1 MKQTKKH
8 SKGLRLLSAVLALV
22 MALSL
27 LPLSVFAEERTQDS
41 PEEIATN
48 SASSEFIRIFH
59 LDCGRKYFSVAEIEG
74 IIDQLAEN
82 HFTHIQLAFGNN
94 GFRFLLDNMSVTAN
108 GTTYSSEEV
117 TSAITSGNR
126 TYSSEKNTASTML
139 SQDDMDTIIAYAKKK
154 NISVIPMLNTPGH
167 MDALVSAMKTLGI
180 RSSTGSEMS
189 ITSESELAFIKA
201 LQQKYITYFADNG
214 SERYNFAADEY
225 SFSGLTNTQY
235 TAFAQYVNDLAAMV
249 KEAKMIPMAY
259 NDGINYSGKT
269 TTVPFDTDIQ
279 ICYWSQAEN
288 YASVTDLAKDFKII
302 NNNDAWYYVLGDYLH
317 EIWAKG
323 QWGYEDAKKGLQN
336 TPVTQAKNADDK
348 AIDLVGSVLCCWCDG
363 PSKSWSDSKAK
374 VYDLIKT
381 MADANPDYFKAAPV
395 VGIDAD
401 KDNVYVGDTV
411 TLSVSNGAEATWTVA
426 PGGILTLTE
435 TSGAS
440 VTATATAAGTATV
453 TATVDGVAYT
463 KEIKVIEIAIST
475 ATEVL
480 VLNGSVEL
488 TINSGASAVWTTSDD
503 SVVQLQSPQNDES
516 GNVIGN
522 SVIARA
528 VGVGAAMVK
537 AVIDGKEY
545 TIELTVTNRTL
556 TQKEVRVAVG
566 ATKTVTI
573 DGVNYAGEEYTLAN
587 PNIATVE
594 NVTGTDAA
602 ESTEKYTSSSVSYA
616 TLAGSN
622 TSWTKTDYYY
632 YDGSNYYPVY
642 AYYTSGY
649 YYNKYYY
656 GYSETDSANSVEQ
669 INYSWL
675 SSDKV
680 TVYTKTGTPATAA
693 STTITI
699 KGVAEGTTTL
709 MIGDYLY
716 TIYVSE
722 PKTIEI
728 PITIVDYRADGLL
741 FDWTYNPDSG
751 YADSY
756 RYGFVHSNATSWGIA
771 VGYGVAATYNS
782 TTGLYEVNGA
792 TASYIDRIAGT
803 TIQRTGSANNSTTFY
818 PHGTDNDWSRAGLVE
833 NTLGANGMPVYTDAV
848 VQYVAGLLNSG
859 YYNKMDGNCN
869 SIIYDTF
876 VSASGDRTIRNT
888 STSAFSSQFELTKAY
903 DDISTAYDLAW
914 YLLSTFYQADTN
926 MTTVTGTDGAEHEVP
941 IYGMG
946 VDAYKSIVL
955 TDNGD
960 GTYSFEAGYSDNPK
974 SVVYDRTNGT
984 ISNGTTDT
992 SIGFY
997 PINGLGYEQD
1007 NLLTETSKISSDNNG
1022 NFTLRGE
1029 SQFVYE
1035 KNSNL
1040 YFTFTGDDDVYMFIN
1055 GKLALDLG
1063 GAHGRNTKTV
1073 YLNDLDS
1080 SYGLVDGETANFV
1093 FFYMERCSDASTF
1106 GIETNMQLVEHEI
1119 DVEKNA
1125 YSDSNCTVEIPNGSV
1140 VNNGNTFY
1148 YDLVVTNK
1156 GNTSMTNFA
1165 LEDTDTFN
1173 GSATLGY
1180 DKTAAVNP
1188 GAPNADGSVI
1198 SLGNR
1203 GSYSYFV
1210 TDSTGTLVGTTA
1222 TCASMDELSS
1232 AVASVTLYGGQ
1243 SLHIRFLNATVNVA
1257 ASKIASYT
1265 NTVKITASSGGT
1277 RLSDSASHEIYAYN
1291 ANDTTKTYVVDFG
1304 LPLKVDGIFDEG
1316 AKGYFDNTST
1326 VKLTNT
1332 PKYGE
1337 VSEFTP
1343 AGFDTS
1349 FVYTLKTF
1357 MDNMEVIEL
1366 SVPYSFGEIK
1376 RTLTKR
1382 VNIIPASNVY
1392 YEDSFAHF
1400 ENGAGAAAAA
1410 TWGKV
1415 GTEKTG
1421 VYQALEEL
1429 GGRKNVYGYD
1439 KAYDDCTTFSMGS
1452 AHTVNVTSDMAAN
1465 WNSYADSAWPTATF
1479 TFKGTGFDIISL
1491 TDNTSGAIF
1500 VDVVKTATGTAVK
1513 NLLVDNYYGYKQ
1525 EGNTWVVDPTASDTL
1540 YQIPVMKVTGL
1551 DYDEY
1556 TVTIKVAYS
1565 SYFDHTANKTNYN
1578 FWLDAIRVYDPMGE
1592 NAEYTKDGEGYPQYI
1607 KLRDAIAKDG
1617 TAEVKTALFI
1627 DGAENADITT
1637 YANYGPNNEV
1647 YLAKGQAITFNVQG
1661 ENIASVQIGAKAPK
1675 GTAKMSVGGT
1685 ETSIGTATEMY
1696 YTISNAG
1703 GQFTITNTGDSILSL
1718 TNLKITFTQNS
1729 TASLAALTTQEQ
1741 NDAVMAVR
1749 ALFTVAPEPFEPS
1762 RFEPSWNRTTVRA
1775 GQKATL
1781 IVKTSEDVD
1790 AITVNGQTITTFRVR
1805 TERTGWGWWSSKVTY
1820 REFTYS
1826 VTPTETTD
1834 YAVAAVNAE
1843 GVASEPQT
1851 FRLTVSNR
1859 GFGGWL
1865 KDLFRF

>member
-22 MALSL
+22 MVLSL
-27 LPLSVFAEERTQDS
+27 LPLTVFAEERTQDS

-108 GTTYSSEEV
+108 GTTYSSEKV
-117 TSAITSGNR
+117 TSAITSGND
-126 TYSSEKNTASTML
+126 TYSSTNNTASTML

-167 MDALVSAMKTLGI
+167 MDALVSAMQTLGI

-279 ICYWSQAEN
+279 ICYWSQATN

-302 NNNDAWYYVLGDYLH
+302 NNNDAWYYVLGDYLYG
-317 EIWAKG
+317 IWAKG

-348 AIDLVGSVLCCWCDG
+348 AINLIGSVLCCWCDG
-363 PSKSWSDSKAK
+363 PAKSWSDSKEK

-381 MADANPDYFKAAPV
+381 MAEANPDYFKAAPV
-395 VGIDAD
+395 VGIDVD
-401 KDNVYVGDTV
+401 KENVYVGDTV

-426 PGGILTLTE
+426 PEGILTLTE
-435 TSGAS
+435 TNGAS

-463 KEIKVIEIAIST
+463 KEIKVNEIAIST

-503 SVVQLQSPQNDES
+503 SVIQLQSPQNDES

-528 VGVGAAMVK
+528 VGVGAATVK

-587 PNIATVE
+587 PNIATVDS
-594 NVTGTDAA
+594 VTGQN
-602 ESTEKYTSSSVSYA
+602 EGTETKDTYTEVSVSYS
-616 TLAGSN
+616 TLANSKTN
-622 TSWTKTDYYY
+622 WTKTDYYY
-632 YDGSNYYPVY
+632 EVNGDYKPVY
-642 AYYTSGY
+642 AYYSQSNWY
-649 YYNKYYY
+649 YYY
-656 GYSETDSANSVEQ
+656 GYYASGNYVTLGSVSYWNRNNE
-669 INYSWL
+669 
-675 SSDKV
+675 V
-680 TVYTKTGTPATAA
+680 TVLKKTTTTVTVPT

-716 TIYVSE
+716 TIYVDAEDLSNAAVL
-722 PKTIEI
+722 PIQLWITNVAIEV
-728 PITIVDYRADGLL
+728 TGVTTKGSGQFNDYNNG
-741 FDWTYNPDSG
+741 G
-751 YADSY
+751 YAQYVSVEAEDA
-756 RYGFVHSNATSWGIA
+756 YGEKGVLLSDLVPQAVNGKTATVIDDRE
-771 VGYGVAATYNS
+771 ATYTIWKGTVLNT
-782 TTGLYEVNGA
+782 TTGLQKYWWKDMTKADGRVD
-792 TASYIDRIAGT
+792 Y
-803 TIQRTGSANNSTTFY
+803 
-818 PHGTDNDWSRAGLVE
+818 
-833 NTLGANGMPVYTDAV
+833 
-848 VQYVAGLLNSG
+848 QYVR
-859 YYNKMDGNCN
+859 YYGGAWA
-869 SIIYDTF
+869 
-876 VSASGDRTIRNT
+876 VSSDRVN
-888 STSAFSSQFELTKAY
+888 
-903 DDISTAYDLAW
+903 W
-914 YLLSTFYQADTN
+914 
-926 MTTVTGTDGAEHEVP
+926 TTVTGEGSTGSSSSCKEQVIAYYMQRTDVTTEVITDVVDWGNATDKWNSENP
-941 IYGMG
+941 TQYG
-946 VDAYKSIVL
+946 VL
-955 TDNGD
+955 DFAVQYPD
-960 GTYSFEAGYSDNPK
+960 GTRVP
-974 SVVYDRTNGT
+974 
-984 ISNGTTDT
+984 DT
-992 SIGFY
+992 F
-997 PINGLGYEQD
+997 P
-1007 NLLTETSKISSDNNG
+1007 ETG
-1022 NFTLRGE
+1022 
-1029 SQFVYE
+1029 
-1035 KNSNL
+1035 
-1040 YFTFTGDDDVYMFIN
+1040 
-1055 GKLALDLG
+1055 
-1063 GAHGRNTKTV
+1063 KTV
-1073 YLNDLDS
+1073 YFHCNESDTTGVVFQDEDDNYYRRIGLIKATDTTGYEVYMITVTPTSDTATDQLTNSSTALSTSITIEYNGTERVAWIDNEANLPARFQSDDMKFHSISGEYNYTVGGNANLEGLEIYQRQGMLVTYYLRPRTTPDTLKVHYIDKVADKEFHSYEINVKNVEGETPTLFDPNIGLDNPWKGPLKNGTVKNDLDVIQTVTADLGKMPQIGAQYRFANYECVEVRRS
-1080 SYGLVDGETANFV
+1080 DDGKDVYLYYTFK
-1093 FFYMERCSDASTF
+1093 SDVTF
-1106 GIETNMQLVEHEI
+1106 
-1119 DVEKNA
+1119 
-1125 YSDSNCTVEIPNGSV
+1125 
-1140 VNNGNTFY
+1140 
-1148 YDLVVTNK
+1148 
-1156 GNTSMTNFA
+1156 
-1165 LEDTDTFN
+1165 
-1173 GSATLGY
+1173 
-1180 DKTAAVNP
+1180 
-1188 GAPNADGSVI
+1188 
-1198 SLGNR
+1198 
-1203 GSYSYFV
+1203 
-1210 TDSTGTLVGTTA
+1210 
-1222 TCASMDELSS
+1222 
-1232 AVASVTLYGGQ
+1232 
-1243 SLHIRFLNATVNVA
+1243 
-1257 ASKIASYT
+1257 
-1265 NTVKITASSGGT
+1265 
-1277 RLSDSASHEIYAYN
+1277 
-1291 ANDTTKTYVVDFG
+1291 VVDFG
-1304 LPLKVDGIFDEG
+1304 IPLKIAPASISENL
-1316 AKGYFDNTST
+1316 AKANITGVSIDNKSYYADITTSGYD
-1326 VKLTNT
+1326 LI
-1332 PKYGE
+1332 
-1337 VSEFTP
+1337 
-1343 AGFDTS
+1343 
-1349 FVYTLKTF
+1349 YTLKNTIDGEDNIQVRYTGTNLETQKDGYATF
-1357 MDNMEVIEL
+1357 TV
-1366 SVPYSFGEIK
+1366 
-1376 RTLTKR
+1376 R
-1382 VNIIPASNVY
+1382 IIPAANVY

-1400 ENGAGAAAAA
+1400 EGGAGAAAAA
-1410 TWGKV
+1410 KWSTV
-1415 GTEKTG
+1415 GTEKTD

-1429 GGRKNVYGYD
+1429 GGKTNVYGYD
-1439 KAYDDCTTFSMGS
+1439 AAYDNCTMFSMGS
-1452 AHTVNVTSDMAAN
+1452 AHTVNVTSAMAAN

-1479 TFKGTGFDIISL
+1479 TFKGTGFDVISL
-1491 TDNTSGAIF
+1491 TNNTSGAIF

-1551 DYDEY
+1551 HYDEY

-1675 GTAKMSVGGT
+1675 GAASMVVNQGTAQT
-1685 ETSIGTATEMY
+1685 INTATEMY
-1696 YTISNAG
+1696 YTISNVG
-1703 GQFTITNTGDSILSL
+1703 GQFTITNTGEGILSL

-1762 RFEPSWNRTTVRA
+1762 RFEASWNRTTVRA